1 MTYRSLERANAYF
14 YDPAR
19 RAAAVRRHGGVCY
32 LSSGVNHLRAPS
44 VLLDIAAREL
54 RERMLVENY
63 TAPGG
68 APAVVAAIAFETHE
82 RLGVSAFGAIGPAN
96 IAMTAGATGALA
108 FAFRYL
114 AEIAGARTALVLG
127 LNYSYFSTICDEHRI
142 AYRTCCSEEPDRIL
156 PSAAEAVALIA
167 RHCPDIVVLTQP
179 TNPSGEVYGAEELD
193 TLIAAV
199 AATESWLVFDEV
211 PDLAHP
217 GEAERPHPFPA
228 KTEAFPGRLIW
239 INSFSKSRSLAGL
252 RAGWLIADR
261 PVVDF
266 VRRHNE
272 RLLWSPVHAG
282 ASALVL
288 DMVLRAAARRV
299 RDASLVVDDPNDGGA
314 IEHRVVRAARRA
326 GRYLRL
332 FSPYSDDF
340 SRPGD
345 LWAFLD
351 AAVDWPQAFRRYE
364 ADLAATGAVCA
375 ANWRAFESRLGDRL
389 RSMIA
394 APAGFNHCVNFD
406 GGLGEWAFA
415 RQAFDDAGLD
425 FYTESVFADH
435 DREDSSD
442 YWVRISTANQ
452 TEIFAAGCDSLSDF
466 LDRGHGA

>member
-108 FAFRYL
+108 FVFRYL

-167 RHCPDIVVLTQP
+167 KLCPDIVVLTQP
-179 TNPSGEVYGAEELD
+179 TNPSGEVCDAEELD

-228 KTEAFPGRLIW
+228 KTEAFPERLIW

-282 ASALVL
+282 VSALVL

-299 RDASLVVDDPNDGGA
+299 RDASLAVDDPNDGAA
-314 IEHRVVRAARRA
+314 IDHLVARVARRA

-364 ADLAATGAVCA
+364 ADLAATGAICA

-389 RSMIA
+389 RSVIA
-394 APAGFNHCVNFD
+394 APAGFNHCVKFD
-406 GGLGEWAFA
+406 NGLGEWGFA